1 MPKFPAPGVPAVPA
15 TLHWT
20 IVGCLIFTAPAVA
33 AEPTVADNRL
43 VLEQVAR
50 EPDIVTP
57 TGLTV
62 DEQGR
67 VWVIENN
74 THQRNPAYKGHPHDR
89 IRIYADLDERGKARK
104 ITTFA
109 DGFKDAMS
117 LALGKD
123 GVYLATRSEI
133 IFLRDAGGTAGERKT
148 IAKLDTKGDYPHNGL
163 CGFAFDGL
171 GNLYFG
177 MGENLGLPY
186 KLIGSDGTTLSGG
199 GEGGN
204 MFRCQPDGSKLER
217 IATGFWNP
225 FHHCFDAFGRLFV
238 VDNDPDSRGPCRL
251 IHVVP
256 GGDYGYRFRYG
267 RKGTHPFQAWNGEL
281 PGTLGMVA
289 GTGEAPSGIV
299 AYESIGLPP
308 EYRGQLLTTSWGD
321 HVIERF
327 QLVPDGAS
335 FKAKAQTLVR
345 GGDDFRP
352 VAIAIGPDGAVYFS
366 DWVDKSYPVHGK
378 GKIWRLR
385 MKTPPKDDGL
395 RPSTVLSLPT
405 DRQVAL
411 LADPRLSIRMAAT
424 EILARKGHEGRDA
437 LAGVFKG
444 TIDTR
449 AKLQALWAAARLEH
463 LGHHILVAA
472 LEDDAPE
479 VRAEAVR
486 LLLPPLEDAR
496 RLAKVKRDASP
507 FVRMN
512 AILGLRHSDSLREVV
527 PLLADADP
535 FIVSAALN
543 VLGQPE
549 RSALLLK
556 HVGDRD
562 PRMRLGVLLAL
573 RKTGDAEAR
582 PALTRF
588 LRDADPEVR
597 RTAIQWVGEER
608 LQDYAPQLHASAAQ
622 APTTR
627 SLFEALLAANHLL
640 AGGKPDAEPFNEQFV
655 VQTLQDA
662 RQPATFR
669 VVALQMLRPNH
680 PAVSPA
686 SLGTLLTDRDA
697 SLRRQAARTLALRGD
712 KDALDLL
719 RRLATDDKADLALRG
734 DAVLGL
740 GQGAATSPEVQK
752 VLLSLLDRPELRR
765 DALRSLRGAASQ
777 AEVTEPLLDWW
788 DKVTLTENERP
799 EVAGQLLLALKATKT
814 PAVEKRWKSLTTAA
828 DPRPK
833 NEAEWRKFLEGR
845 GDAAAGERVFFH
857 ANGPRC
863 YSCHRVDGRGEK
875 VGPELTTIGR
885 ALNHD
890 RLIESILTPSKE
902 IAPMFVT
909 WSILTR
915 DGKLHTG
922 VIVDEGFDSTITLAD
937 AQGKREVLKRQD
949 IEERTALPTS
959 LMPDNLAEQM
969 TPREFLDLLA
979 YLMERR

>member
-1 MPKFPAPGVPAVPA
+1 MSA
-15 TLHWT
+15 TLRRA
-20 IVGCLIFTAPAVA
+20 VVCLLLFTTPALAAP
-33 AEPTVADNRL
+33 PTVTDDRL
-43 VLEQVAR
+43 VLELVAQQ
-50 EPDIVTP
+50 PDIVTP

-74 THQRNPAYKGHPHDR
+74 THQRTPAYQGHPHDR
-89 IRIYADLDERGKARK
+89 IRIYSDLDANGKAHK

-109 DGFKDAMS
+109 DGFKNAMS

-123 GVYLATRSEI
+123 GVYLAMRSEI

-177 MGENLGLPY
+177 MGENLGADY
-186 KLIGSDGTTLSGG
+186 KLIGSDGTTIAGG

-204 MFRCQPDGSKLER
+204 MFRCRPDGSKLER

-251 IHVVP
+251 LNVVQ

-299 AYESIGLPP
+299 AYESTGLPP
-308 EYRGQLLTTSWGD
+308 EYRGQLLSTSWGD

-327 QLVPDGAS
+327 ELVPDGAS

-352 VAIAIGPDGAVYFS
+352 VAIAVGPDGAVYFS
-366 DWVDKSYPVHGK
+366 DWVNKSYPVHGQ

-395 RPSTVLSLPT
+395 RSSQVPSLSTERL
-405 DRQVAL
+405 VEL
-411 LADPRLSIRMAAT
+411 LADPRVSIRMAAT
-424 EILARKGHEGRDA
+424 EMLARKVHEGRDA

-444 TIDTR
+444 KSDTR
-449 AKLQALWAAARLEH
+449 AKIHALWAAARLEQ
-463 LGHHILVAA
+463 LGHHLLIAA

-486 LLLPPLEDAR
+486 LLSAPMDEPQ
-496 RLAKVKRDASP
+496 RLAKVQKDKSP
-507 FVRMN
+507 PVRMN
-512 AILGLRHSDSLREVV
+512 AILALSRPESLRTIV

-535 FIVSAALN
+535 FIASAA
-543 VLGQPE
+543 VHALGQPE
-549 RSALLLK
+549 RSAMLLK

-562 PRMRLGVLLAL
+562 PRLRLGVLLAL

-582 PALTRF
+582 ATLGRF
-588 LRDADPEVR
+588 LKDADPEVR

-608 LQDYAPQLHASAAQ
+608 LKDYAPQLHAAAAQ

-627 SLFEALLAANHLL
+627 ALFETLLAANHLL
-640 AGGKPDAEPFNEQFV
+640 ANGTPDAEPFNEQFV

-662 RQPATFR
+662 KQPATFR
-669 VVALQMLRPNH
+669 IVALQMLRPNH
-680 PAVSPA
+680 PAVSSA
-686 SLGTLLTDRDA
+686 SIGALLTDRDMA
-697 SLRRQAARTLALRGD
+697 LRRQAARTLALRDD
-712 KDALDLL
+712 KDAQDLL
-719 RRLATDDKADLALRG
+719 RRLAADDKADLPLRG

-740 GQGAATSPEVQK
+740 SHGAAGSADTRK
-752 VLLSLLDRPELRR
+752 LLLSLLDRPELRR
-765 DALRSLRGAASQ
+765 DALRSLRPAANQ
-777 AEVTEPLLDWW
+777 AEVADALLEWW
-788 DKVTLTENERP
+788 DKASLPDGERG
-799 EVAGQLLLALKATKT
+799 EIAGQLLLALKTTKT
-814 PAVEKRWKSLTTAA
+814 PAVEKHMKSLTAVA

-833 NEAEWRKFLEGR
+833 DEAGWRKFLEGR

-863 YSCHRVDGRGEK
+863 SSCHRIDGRGDK
-875 VGPELTTIGR
+875 IGPELSTIGR
-885 ALNHD
+885 ALTRE

-902 IAPMFVT
+902 IAPMFVN

-937 AQGKREVLKRQD
+937 AQGKRDVVKRQD

-959 LMPDNLAEQM
+959 LMPDKLAEQM